1 MKLEVH
7 SFFLF
12 PKQYKLLLTSID
24 IVLGTVYNYFT
35 YFMDVC
41 NYLFGGDDLTWNSE
55 DNLWKLVLFSYHVG
69 LRDRTQAARLGSKHL
84 YPQSQPTG
92 PNTEMV

>member
-1 MKLEVH
+1 ME
-7 SFFLF
+7 FRG
-12 PKQYKLLLTSID
+12 Q
-24 IVLGTVYNYFT
+24 
-35 YFMDVC
+35 
-41 NYLFGGDDLTWNSE
+41 
-55 DNLWKLVLFSYHVG
+55 LVEAGSLSYHVG

>member
-1 MKLEVH
+1 M
-7 SFFLF
+7 
-12 PKQYKLLLTSID
+12 
-24 IVLGTVYNYFT
+24 
-35 YFMDVC
+35 
-41 NYLFGGDDLTWNSE
+41 WNSE

-69 LRDRTQAARLGSKHL
+69 LMDRTQAARLGSKYL

>member
-1 MKLEVH
+1 
-7 SFFLF
+7 
-12 PKQYKLLLTSID
+12 
-24 IVLGTVYNYFT
+24 
-35 YFMDVC
+35 MDVC

-69 LRDRTQAARLGSKHL
+69 LRDLTQAARLGSKHL
-84 YPQSQPTG
+84 YPQSQLTG